1 MRDRSRTHESHP
13 TPAGSSWS
21 EPEGT
26 RSDCR
31 NPAFRF
37 GDGCPRARL
46 PATTD
51 ASPRERSAS
60 RESHRLRSMRR
71 SRPREAAVFGLS
83 LIAFSLYMLLSR
95 RVEIRQKGLAS
106 SGMYPWSKISAYAW
120 DSNHAEFA
128 VLHLRNSGPRVGW
141 FPTPI
146 LVRRELRS
154 QFDDALTRQLMEWP
168 R

>member
-26 RSDCR
+26 RPDCR

-71 SRPREAAVFGLS
+71 SRPREAAVFGIS

-106 SGMYPWSKISAYAW
+106 SGMLYSWSRI
-120 DSNHAEFA
+120 DSYTCGPKPGEFT
-128 VLHLRNSGPRVGW
+128 LHLRTTTRW
-141 FPTPI
+141 FPTRL
-146 LVRRELRS
+146 LVRKELRS
-154 QFDDALTRQLMEWP
+154 QFEDALTRQLSEWP
-168 R
+168 RRSG

>member
-1 MRDRSRTHESHP
+1 MVRPDSMVSARKPARTAVADCPPAAPLVLGDLVSNYWSRILL
-13 TPAGSSWS
+13 AGDLS
-21 EPEGT
+21 T
-26 RSDCR
+26 ARSDH
-31 NPAFRF
+31 
-37 GDGCPRARL
+37 
-46 PATTD
+46 
-51 ASPRERSAS
+51 
-60 RESHRLRSMRR
+60 HRLRVHDRTSI
-71 SRPREAAVFGLS
+71 VLGLS

-106 SGMYPWSKISAYAW
+106 SGMLYPWSKISPYAW

-154 QFDDALTRQLMEWP
+154 QFDVALTRQLMKWP
-168 R
+168 RPSG